1 MTIICRNHNLFN
13 NRFVHDP
20 GIKQDDWHHTAE
32 LLNVYAKDPRNLVK
46 VFHDDD
52 NNIELIC
59 VQLSKQ
65 KELYRLYGQTLELD
79 GTYCTNVQGM
89 PLYTLLIEDNHGI
102 GQPIYYAWMKQETT
116 DFITLALRTF
126 AEVNSVLNSKIGIM
140 NND

>member
-1 MTIICRNHNLFN
+1 M
-13 NRFVHDP
+13 
-20 GIKQDDWHHTAE
+20 IKI
-32 LLNVYAKDPRNLVK
+32 
-46 VFHDDD
+46 FHDD
-52 NNIELIC
+52 NNINLIC